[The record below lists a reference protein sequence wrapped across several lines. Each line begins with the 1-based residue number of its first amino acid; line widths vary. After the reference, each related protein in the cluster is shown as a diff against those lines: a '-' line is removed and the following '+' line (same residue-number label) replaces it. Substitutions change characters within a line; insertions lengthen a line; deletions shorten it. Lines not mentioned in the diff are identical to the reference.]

1 MELKKLAISTTSF
14 KFRNSVHNKIL
25 TLVVGIVNYTEHSQV
40 WLPVEVPT
48 GGNMKFMEVLR
59 QARLKN
65 KISLRQLA
73 KTSGI
78 SVASISLYE
87 LGKMEPTLRA
97 AHTLLQAL
105 GASIEVG
112 ADSGY
117 IPLERKERT

>member
-1 MELKKLAISTTSF
+1 MQFAQLLKQE
-14 KFRNSVHNKIL
+14 R
-25 TLVVGIVNYTEHSQV
+25 
-40 WLPVEVPT
+40 
-48 GGNMKFMEVLR
+48 M
-59 QARLKN
+59 KN

-87 LGKMEPTLRA
+87 LGKLEPTLRA

-117 IPLERKERT
+117 IPLERKVKHGNGRHAGLNH

>member
-1 MELKKLAISTTSF
+1 MQFAQLLKQE
-14 KFRNSVHNKIL
+14 R
-25 TLVVGIVNYTEHSQV
+25 
-40 WLPVEVPT
+40 
-48 GGNMKFMEVLR
+48 M
-59 QARLKN
+59 KN

-73 KTSGI
+73 KISGI

-87 LGKMEPTLRA
+87 LGKLEPTLRA

-117 IPLERKERT
+117 IPLERKVKHGNS